1 MLLGLPPSSEEK
13 PVLDNRPATGEE
25 HRMLSVSSYAGAL
38 ERLRGWGGGGGEPR
52 RNWAGEDA
60 VGFLSDSG
68 RRGAGGGGHGDVYSK
83 LGAEQPLGKVNVLSR
98 SGRLRIRQL
107 LLIRSK
113 EVTAHT
119 YILKCN

>member
-1 MLLGLPPSSEEK
+1 MKNTECYQSALTR
-13 PVLDNRPATGEE
+13 VLWKGFG
-25 HRMLSVSSYAGAL
+25 AG
-38 ERLRGWGGGGGEPR
+38 GGGGGEPR